1 MDELSPLFQE
11 IEFHERFRG
20 YDPDEVDAYVDRV
33 AQAAAL
39 VHGRLAELHLRV
51 EAAES
56 RETVAPAA
64 EAEETLTRTLV
75 LAQRTADAA
84 VAEAREEAERLTSDA
99 STSAQATRSAAE
111 ADAQVTLR
119 AAQAEAAALTQESED
134 RAAAADEE
142 LESARREI
150 IAKAEEVAA
159 AAASVERERLAV
171 EVGELQ
177 QYRAFLADDIEI
189 LERHV
194 GEERRH
200 ISASVAA
207 LHDLLDA
214 PESFRSS
221 RAPETSG
228 IEVDESLLEPIVVAP
243 RVDDAVADST
253 YEEAHLDA
261 PVHVEPLLGL
271 PSTGEPVSA
280 DSAPTEVSLDEPV
293 EELVMDD
300 TSVGTTDID
309 EFVLETVAEA
319 PVPAVAFGNF
329 AMQPEPEPTSDEP
342 EPEPTSD
349 EPEHEPEPEPTSDE
363 PEPAVIDLVAADA
376 SDPVWDEATPA
387 PIDEWDNTEIDLNN
401 QPEVTHDEVATP
413 VAEVAFAHRADAGT
427 SAPDFD
433 QPVPGNVGPPL
444 LSTAADVGSTP
455 ITGSRIGFDPG
466 PETAP
471 VPTITESSLFADPMD
486 TADDPF
492 LAQLRDAMEN
502 EAPPETDDEA
512 LSAFFDQEDDDGG
525 RSWFGRRR

>member
-33 AQAAAL
+33 AKAAAL

-56 RETVAPAA
+56 RETVAPTV

-84 VAEAREEAERLTSDA
+84 VAEAREEAECLTSDA

-119 AAQAEAAALTQESED
+119 AAQAEAAALIQESED

-189 LERHV
+189 LERHL

-221 RAPETSG
+221 RAPQTSG
-228 IEVDESLLEPIVVAP
+228 IEVDESLLEPVVVAP
-243 RVDDAVADST
+243 RADDAVADST

-271 PSTGEPVSA
+271 PSMGEPASA
-280 DSAPTEVSLDEPV
+280 DSAPTELLLDDPVV
-293 EELVMDD
+293 EEPAEEFVMDD
-300 TSVGTTDID
+300 TFVATADID
-309 EFVLETVAEA
+309 EFVVETVAEA
-319 PVPAVAFGNF
+319 PVPSVAFGNF
-329 AMQPEPEPTSDEP
+329 AMPPEPEPTPDE
-342 EPEPTSD
+342 S
-349 EPEHEPEPEPTSDE
+349 
-363 PEPAVIDLVAADA
+363 EPAVIDLVAADA

-387 PIDEWDNTEIDLNN
+387 PIDEWDNTEIDLDN
-401 QPEVTHDEVATP
+401 QPDVTHDEVATP
-413 VAEVAFAHRADAGT
+413 VGEVAVTHRVDAGT
-427 SAPDFD
+427 SVPDVD